1 MSTWFT
7 SKNRALTALAII
19 GLVDS
24 ISYMVVSPSLIF
36 YVTQCGGTKEQYG
49 LILSVF
55 SFASFCAKPILGSWT
70 DYSGN
75 KFRLPYLTS
84 ITLATIGGLLYFY
97 ASVFQD
103 NNARAIRLIMA
114 GRTLGGFGAANSAL
128 GFAYLASVVPPDEQ
142 TGVNSLLSMTRIIG
156 MAAAPGFNIFL
167 KDIDSTINVGGKF
180 VQLDAQNSVGLFL
193 AGANIM
199 GFLAIYFLLQEP
211 GRKIHVSLHGTLPE
225 NYVEGGKWD
234 FIESL
239 FSIEIMLPVF
249 TIFVVNSNFQ
259 L

>member
-1 MSTWFT
+1 
-7 SKNRALTALAII
+7 
-19 GLVDS
+19 
-24 ISYMVVSPSLIF
+24 MVVSPSLIF
-36 YVTQCGGTKEQYG
+36 YVQQCGGTKEQYG

-70 DYSGN
+70 DYTGN
-75 KFRLPYLTS
+75 KFRLPYLAS

-97 ASVFQD
+97 ASAFQD

-114 GRTLGGFGAANSAL
+114 GRILGGFGAANSAL

-156 MAAAPGFNIFL
+156 MAAAPGFNVLL
-167 KDIDSTINVGGKF
+167 KDIDSTVNLAGRQVP
-180 VQLDAQNSVGLFL
+180 LDAQNSVGLFL
-193 AGANIM
+193 AGANIV
-199 GFLAIYFLLQEP
+199 GFLAIMFLLQEP
-211 GRKIHVSLHGTLPE
+211 GRKLHVSLHGEKPE
-225 NYVEGGKWD
+225 DYVEGGMLD
-234 FIESL
+234 FIRSL
-239 FSIEIMLPVF
+239 FSIEIILPIF

>member
-1 MSTWFT
+1 MSSWCTT
-7 SKNRALTALAII
+7 KNKALAALAVI

-36 YVTQCGGTKEQYG
+36 YVEQCGGTKEQYG

-75 KFRLPYLTS
+75 KFRLPYLAS
-84 ITLATIGGLLYFY
+84 ITLATFGGLLYFY
-97 ASVFQD
+97 ASAFLD
-103 NNARAIRLIMA
+103 NNSRAIRLILA
-114 GRTLGGFGAANSAL
+114 GRILGGFGAANSAL
-128 GFAYLASVVPPDEQ
+128 GFAYLASVVQPDEQ

-156 MAAAPGFNIFL
+156 MAAAPGFNVLL
-167 KDIDSTINVGGKF
+167 KDIDSTVNFGGRV

-193 AGANIM
+193 AGANLV
-199 GFLAIYFLLQEP
+199 GFLAIFFLLQEP
-211 GRKIHVSLHGTLPE
+211 GRKIHVSMHGEEPGD
-225 NYVEGGKWD
+225 YIEGGKLD
-234 FIESL
+234 FIKSI
-239 FSIEIMLPVF
+239 FAIEIMLPVF